1 MLFASAFIAFDV
13 RTRLWSG
20 PRRHVR
26 LASSGTVSLGPN
38 GRIIGLPLNARK
50 RSLLLRTKVDCP
62 KLGRCMALQ
71 DEYEARYWGESHHWA
86 YPMPCMRHGNVLI
99 FMDKAGSMTRA
110 VVFYAR
116 GNPLASL
123 DDLAVNFMC
132 LSLSFYDGRLSR
144 VLYLG
149 HLRASGILTRVN
161 VDNATDDER
170 AAAMSLLRLSAE

>member
-38 GRIIGLPLNARK
+38 GRILGLPRAARK
-50 RSLLLRTKVDCP
+50 RSLLLKTKVDCP

-71 DEYEARYWGESHHWA
+71 DEYEALYRT
-86 YPMPCMRHGNVLI
+86 YPMPCMRHGNVMI

-110 VVFYAR
+110 VVFYAK
-116 GNPLASL
+116 GKPLASL

-132 LSLSFYDGRLSR
+132 LSLSFYDGKLSR
-144 VLYLG
+144 VLYLS

-161 VDNATDDER
+161 VDNATDNER
-170 AAAMSLLRLSAE
+170 AAAMSLLRLSDE